1 MIFIFKDKR
10 KAPDLH
16 GRFIE
21 GDAEIGF
28 TIIQDV
34 KGHIVW
40 GALIDVIHNYIEVHA
55 YDGGTMRVYFED
67 VKCLH
72 REFERLTSAIQFCRD
87 NEKSQKVTH

>member
-28 TIIQDV
+28 TIIQDAL
-34 KGHIVW
+34 GAIVW
-40 GALIDVIHNYIEVHA
+40 GALIDVQYNFIEVHGC
-55 YDGGTMRVYFED
+55 DGGTIKFHFED
-67 VKCLH
+67 VRCMH
-72 REFERLTSAIQFCRD
+72 REFERLVSAIQMCRD
-87 NEKSQKVTH
+87 NEKQKVTH